1 MSIIRFKSSKRG
13 DLNVFGRSEDDL
25 LIEKIEEVEE
35 VKKESKDLEEVLKVK
50 DVSHQVSLIF
60 ERIHL

>member
-1 MSIIRFKSSKRG
+1 MGK
-13 DLNVFGRSEDDL
+13 NVINTVEQLAYLDDL